1 MTNHTVRIW
10 YGKLGHSLARI
21 THWTFCSSP
30 GITPPAHGASFV
42 SRPTKASMGLL
53 QLGPVA
59 LDGTMIKSNAPQN
72 TRRRAS
78 VRMRKTEAD
87 LAATVLGWLQ
97 KADTLDV
104 CEDTQWG
111 RTRRGNELRRESRT
125 TRRDGRKF
133 DTPRPHWKPKP
144 VRVRRAHNCT
154 DPDRWIMKTSDGFVQ
169 GCIAQAAVDAVSH
182 IIVTQQVTTAPN
194 DQQHTP
200 WSRRSRQ
207 TSAAGPR
214 GVGRCRIVLGS
225 EPPGTEAAACPGLH
239 SHRSAPPH
247 VGGGRNPSRP
257 TRGLYVGPCGS
268 SSDEAQSESI
278 PTTHTDDGSSL
289 RADQTGTSV
298 SADAVPRTR
307 PCGTG
312 VELGCV
318 WSVTS

>member
-1 MTNHTVRIW
+1 MC
-10 YGKLGHSLARI
+10 ARI
-21 THWTFCSSP
+21 HS
-30 GITPPAHGASFV
+30 GAE
-42 SRPTKASMGLL
+42 R
-53 QLGPVA
+53 VA
-59 LDGTMIKSNAPQN
+59 ETN
-72 TRRRAS
+72 
-78 VRMRKTEAD
+78 
-87 LAATVLGWLQ
+87 
-97 KADTLDV
+97 
-104 CEDTQWG
+104 C
-111 RTRRGNELRRESRT
+111 RRESRT

-200 WSRRSRQ
+200 WSCRSRQ

-257 TRGLYVGPCGS
+257 TRGLYVGPCRS

-318 WSVTS
+318 WPVTS